1 MFRRLHEVHGPPAHN
16 TAMGNGHQQLQQ
28 QHHQQHQQQQYF
40 HQHSPSA
47 NSVHALSSLQF
58 YVSHSV

>member
-1 MFRRLHEVHGPPAHN
+1 
-16 TAMGNGHQQLQQ
+16 MGNGQQ
-28 QHHQQHQQQQYF
+28 QHHQQQQQYF

-58 YVSHSV
+58 YVSHSI